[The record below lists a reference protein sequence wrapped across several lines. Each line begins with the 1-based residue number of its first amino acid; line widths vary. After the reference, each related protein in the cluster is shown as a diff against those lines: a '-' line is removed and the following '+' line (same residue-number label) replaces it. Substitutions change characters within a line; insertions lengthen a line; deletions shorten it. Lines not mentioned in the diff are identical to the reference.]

1 MISELAAQSHAEMWA
16 VGSLLFFFVVFIGIA
31 ARVLTRG
38 PNAYSHQAGLP
49 LDDAPAATPA
59 HSGEEV

>member
-1 MISELAAQSHAEMWA
+1 MWA
-16 VGSLLFFFVVFIGIA
+16 IASLLFFFVVFVGIA

-49 LDDAPAATPA
+49 LNDAPAATPA
-59 HSGEEV
+59 RIGEEV